1 MRLKLCVS
9 VSPVVDDSCVEFTNM
24 LHVVAAAAARHAG
37 RVNFGPTVGRSDR
50 NSCFDAT
57 VQFVLVFGMVLASSG
72 LSMLS
77 VRVNVAAININAR
90 HAK

>member
-50 NSCFDAT
+50 NSCFDTT

-72 LSMLS
+72 WSS

>member
-9 VSPVVDDSCVEFTNM
+9 VSPVVDDSRLEFTNM

-50 NSCFDAT
+50 NSCFDTT

-72 LSMLS
+72 WLS